1 MGGIID
7 KITEFIKELLQGWVL
22 TNFETMFTDVND
34 KVGTI
39 AGEVS
44 KTPSTWNSGIFDM
57 IKTLSDNV
65 MIPIAGM
72 IISFVLVYELIS
84 MVIDKNNLHDF
95 NTAIFIRFFM
105 KACIAVM
112 LLSKTFDIVMAVFDV
127 GSHIVNSAA
136 AAISG
141 ETSIDVSSTLQTMF
155 NEQFS
160 EMSIGE
166 LLGLGMETM
175 IVSLCMKI
183 MSVLITVILYGR
195 MIEIYLY
202 VSVAPVPCA
211 TVTNREWG
219 TIGTNYFKG
228 LCAIAFQGF
237 FMMVCVAIYA
247 VLVAGVAVSD
257 NLHTA
262 LWSVAA
268 YTVILCFSLFKTGSL
283 SKSIWNVS
291 LMLGF
296 LREANTSK
304 SVIDIY
310 DELYHRLGGQD
321 FRKLF
326 PVILTDNGSEF
337 SNPRCIENGPDGK
350 GFQRTR
356 IYYCNPSAPY
366 QKAEIEV
373 GHEFIRRILPK
384 GRSFD
389 ELTQADV
396 ELMMNHIN
404 SYRRKKLNGKSPYE
418 AFSFYYGEDLAERL
432 RCHEVAAKDINLT
445 ARLLKK

>member
-1 MGGIID
+1 MDGIID

-34 KVGTI
+34 KVGPI

-44 KTPSTWNSGIFDM
+44 KTPSTWNCGIFDM

-136 AAISG
+136 VAISG
-141 ETSIDVSSTLQTMF
+141 ETSIDVSSTLQTML

-228 LCAIAFQGF
+228 LCALAFQGF

-247 VLVAGVAVSD
+247 VLVA
-257 NLHTA
+257 
-262 LWSVAA
+262 
-268 YTVILCFSLFKTGSL
+268 
-283 SKSIWNVS
+283 
-291 LMLGF
+291 
-296 LREANTSK
+296 
-304 SVIDIY
+304 
-310 DELYHRLGGQD
+310 
-321 FRKLF
+321 
-326 PVILTDNGSEF
+326 
-337 SNPRCIENGPDGK
+337 
-350 GFQRTR
+350 
-356 IYYCNPSAPY
+356 
-366 QKAEIEV
+366 AEIV
-373 GHEFIRRILPK
+373 DVVVSGRGAQVQMIANDIRSGNVKPLQIFLQTSIDGRI
-384 GRSFD
+384 D
-389 ELTQADV
+389 EDSERQAK
-396 ELMMNHIN
+396 ELIA
-404 SYRRKKLNGKSPYE
+404 K
-418 AFSFYYGEDLAERL
+418 LAEYKPLAKIEELEEQNYNMNDDRL
-432 RCHEVAAKDINLT
+432 NNGVEKFNHEEEKKEQAEKPQARTSLKERLAAKQTEVAQGKKDSKEQNKAKKTNREEI
-445 ARLLKK
+445 

>member
-112 LLSKTFDIVMAVFDV
+112 LLSKTFDIVMA
-127 GSHIVNSAA
+127 AA

-228 LCAIAFQGF
+228 LCALAFQGF

-247 VLVAGVAVSD
+247 VLVAGVAVAD

-283 SKSIWNVS
+283 SKSIWN
-291 LMLGF
+291 
-296 LREANTSK
+296 A
-304 SVIDIY
+304 
-310 DELYHRLGGQD
+310 H
-321 FRKLF
+321 
-326 PVILTDNGSEF
+326 
-337 SNPRCIENGPDGK
+337 
-350 GFQRTR
+350 
-356 IYYCNPSAPY
+356 
-366 QKAEIEV
+366 
-373 GHEFIRRILPK
+373 
-384 GRSFD
+384 
-389 ELTQADV
+389 
-396 ELMMNHIN
+396 
-404 SYRRKKLNGKSPYE
+404 
-418 AFSFYYGEDLAERL
+418 
-432 RCHEVAAKDINLT
+432 
-445 ARLLKK
+445 